1 MVGITSMS
9 RRNGESF
16 RKICRALAE
25 SSEGKRV
32 AYISPNQHALRHYF
46 DMAKSIVASS
56 LLDDVKIMP
65 SARAI
70 VFPNGGRL
78 EFILPLDIENK
89 RRGITLH
96 EVYDD

>member
-1 MVGITSMS
+1 
-9 RRNGESF
+9 
-16 RKICRALAE
+16 
-25 SSEGKRV
+25 
-32 AYISPNQHALRHYF
+32 
-46 DMAKSIVASS
+46 MAKSIVASS